1 MSQITGSSSKMAR
14 KRGGETPRNESHS
27 VIFLFVNEK
36 SKSELDNKKSV
47 EICINSATKRK
58 PKLVTTCVIF
68 TSYIDQK
75 ESIMI

>member
-36 SKSELDNKKSV
+36 SSTSW
-47 EICINSATKRK
+47 TTRK
-58 PKLVTTCVIF
+58 V
-68 TSYIDQK
+68 
-75 ESIMI
+75 